1 MLLLPLRQLHVGC
14 LVKLKYPQ
22 NNHLA
27 LNV

>member
-22 NNHLA
+22 NNHL
-27 LNV
+27 VQTV